1 MVQLK
6 SISKNAIPSAL
17 ERALRYRL
25 LNEPLESESI
35 CRDVLA
41 ADPGNE
47 EALVTLLLALTDQ
60 FETDYLGALDRA
72 REVLSQI
79 HGGYERAY
87 YEGIVNERWAK
98 AQAARGV
105 PTQSVAGWFYRAMR
119 CYENAEALCTSDN
132 PDAVLRWNTCARIL
146 QHHEDFE
153 PAAPSAV
160 WDVEADVVDEPPSA
174 GRTASFPAY
183 AKRPPK

>member
-6 SISKNAIPSAL
+6 AISENAIPSAL

-35 CRDVLA
+35 CCDVLA
-41 ADPGNE
+41 ADPGNK

-60 FETDYLGALDRA
+60 FETDYLRALDRA
-72 REVLSQI
+72 KEVLPQL
-79 HGGYERAY
+79 HGDYERAY
-87 YEGIVNERWAK
+87 YEGIINERWAK
-98 AQAARGV
+98 AQAARRM
-105 PTQSVAGWFYRAMR
+105 PTHIVAGWFQRAMH

-146 QHHEDFE
+146 QRCEDLE
-153 PAAPSAV
+153 PAAPSAT
-160 WDVEADVVDEPPSA
+160 WDVEADVVGEPPSA
-174 GRTASFPAY
+174 
-183 AKRPPK
+183 

>member
-1 MVQLK
+1 MVPLK
-6 SISKNAIPSAL
+6 PISENAIPSAL

-41 ADPGNE
+41 ADPGNS

-60 FETDYLGALDRA
+60 FETESMRALDRA
-72 REVLSQI
+72 KQVLPQLP
-79 HGGYERAY
+79 GGYERAY
-87 YEGIVNERWAK
+87 YEGIINERWAK
-98 AQAARGV
+98 AQAAREM
-105 PTQSVAGWFYRAMR
+105 PTHIAAGWFQRAMR

-146 QHHEDFE
+146 QRYEVLE
-153 PAAPSAV
+153 PAASSASCSAEADIVDEAPSA
-160 WDVEADVVDEPPSA
+160 
-174 GRTASFPAY
+174 
-183 AKRPPK
+183 

>member
-1 MVQLK
+1 MVRLK
-6 SISKNAIPSAL
+6 LISASAIPSAL

-41 ADPGNE
+41 TDPGNK

-60 FETDYLGALDRA
+60 FETDYLKALDRA
-72 REVLSQI
+72 KEVLPQL
-79 HGGYERAY
+79 HTGYERAY
-87 YEGIVNERWAK
+87 YEGIINERWAK
-98 AQAARGV
+98 AQAARGT
-105 PTQSVAGWFYRAMR
+105 PTHIVAGWFLRAMH

-146 QHHEDFE
+146 QRYEELE
-153 PAAPSAV
+153 PAAPSARCNV
-160 WDVEADVVDEPPSA
+160 DADVVDEPPSA
-174 GRTASFPAY
+174 
-183 AKRPPK
+183 

>member
-6 SISKNAIPSAL
+6 SISENAIPSAL

-35 CRDVLA
+35 CCDVLA
-41 ADPGNE
+41 ADPGNK

-60 FETDYLGALDRA
+60 FETDYLRALDRA
-72 REVLSQI
+72 KEVLPQI

-87 YEGIVNERWAK
+87 YEGIINERWAK
-98 AQAARGV
+98 AQADKGM
-105 PTQSVAGWFYRAMR
+105 PTHIVAGWFHRAMH

-146 QHHEDFE
+146 QRFEDLE
-153 PAAPSAV
+153 PAAPSV
-160 WDVEADVVDEPPSA
+160 RWDAEADVMDEPPSA
-174 GRTASFPAY
+174 
-183 AKRPPK
+183 